1 MLGTERHI
9 DDCVK
14 VYWLKVQ
21 YQVSSRQVGSMCGER
36 LYFVT
41 PPYNL
46 KPQITLKNSGAETLT
61 HNTDLYSE
69 IVYTVYTRTVHCTK

>member
-21 YQVSSRQVGSMCGER
+21 YQVSSASR
-36 LYFVT
+36 LDANRVSYLFCNT
-41 PPYNL
+41 PQP
-46 KPQITLKNSGAETLT
+46 ETP
-61 HNTDLYSE
+61 DAPE
-69 IVYTVYTRTVHCTK
+69 KFRC